1 MRTYDITFNKTK
13 YDIYGYGW
21 WNFSIY
27 VNNNKNV
34 LSLYET
40 GFIIDNNK
48 DGYRTIN
55 KILYTKE
62 QQCIQ
67 NICYHIQNDIKYF
80 MK

>member
-1 MRTYDITFNKTK
+1 MQTIQKTS
-13 YDIYGYGW
+13 YGYGW

-27 VNNNKNV
+27 DNNNKNV

-55 KILYTKE
+55 QIPYTKE
-62 QQCIQ
+62 EQYIF
-67 NICYHIQNDIKYF
+67 NIYVITFKTI
-80 MK
+80 